1 MSVSTSIGSVIGVL
15 VMGLALVFYLVFYT
29 DSNFFPINFARQV
42 IYKCNPTTVANDE
55 DGKVLDNPIR
65 NGNFDYKGDVPFP
78 GQNGPTAIKDWVSTG
93 QANFAFLAK
102 SPHQVSSGS
111 TGEASLSSVNG
122 DYFAVLP
129 LRNDLMQG
137 ICPKQPF
144 QKYLLRILIATGPV
158 SQEEDPR
165 CEVFV
170 NRKKISTFVV
180 EDAIGV
186 EGGLTEGFGW
196 CETTFS
202 ANGQNKANVVIKNA
216 SKQVAGKLTNLYIDS
231 VEAIPIEEGGE
242 DGQAFM
248 LFK

>member
-1 MSVSTSIGSVIGVL
+1 MSVTTSIGSVIGVL

-29 DSNFFPINFARQV
+29 DSNFFPINFARQM
-42 IYKCNPTTVANDE
+42 IYKCDPSTVAKDE
-55 DGKVLDNPIR
+55 EGKVLDNPIR
-65 NGNFDYKGDVPFP
+65 NGNFDYKGDGPFVP
-78 GQNGPTAIKDWVSTG
+78 GENGPSTIKDWVSTG

-102 SPHQVSSGS
+102 SPHQVSSGA
-111 TGEASLSSVNG
+111 TGEVNLSSVNG

-129 LRNDLMQG
+129 LQLALMQG

-170 NRKKISTFVV
+170 NRKKISTFVI
-180 EDAIGV
+180 EDV
-186 EGGLTEGFGW
+186 KEGGLTQDFGW

-202 ANGQNKANVVIKNA
+202 ANGQNKAHIVIKNA
-216 SKQVAGKLTNLYIDS
+216 SKVAGKLTNLYIDS
-231 VEAIPIEEGGE
+231 VEAIPIEEGGG
-242 DGQAFM
+242 DGQA
-248 LFK
+248 